1 MDVGLGKLRHVVDF
15 LFVENTDRQYNDIG
29 CALKVADVVKWD
41 SDDKYRW
48 QKIHLSMPAIVTS
61 KSVKHRVTKP
71 LRRLLKSWKCL

>member
-1 MDVGLGKLRHVVDF
+1 MGNCEAIYTV
-15 LFVENTDRQYNDIG
+15 LFVENTDRQYNDVG

>member
-1 MDVGLGKLRHVVDF
+1 MGNCDAIYTV
-15 LFVENTDRQYNDIG
+15 LFAGNTDRQYHDVG

-61 KSVKHRVTKP
+61 KSVKHRVTKL

>member
-1 MDVGLGKLRHVVDF
+1 M
-15 LFVENTDRQYNDIG
+15 FVENTDRQYHDVG

-61 KSVKHRVTKP
+61 ISAKHRVTKS
-71 LRRLLKSWKCL
+71 LRRLLRSCKCA

>member
-1 MDVGLGKLRHVVDF
+1 MWLTF
-15 LFVENTDRQYNDIG
+15 LFVENTDRQYHDVG